1 MYLPYQLP
9 VALPGSISEICNL
22 FTQLDKMAFWPLATL
37 QAVVVWEVVA
47 VVGVVGGV
55 KVHPETD
62 AAENQEADE
71 GEGGDVFT
79 GVRRLPF
86 PNQSPDHFNY

>member
-37 QAVVVWEVVA
+37 QAVVV
-47 VVGVVGGV
+47 
-55 KVHPETD
+55 
-62 AAENQEADE
+62 
-71 GEGGDVFT
+71 
-79 GVRRLPF
+79 
-86 PNQSPDHFNY
+86 

>member
-1 MYLPYQLP
+1 MYLP
-9 VALPGSISEICNL
+9 VALPGSISEICSLL

-37 QAVVVWEVVA
+37 QAVVVGVVVA

-62 AAENQEADE
+62 AAEHQEADE
-71 GEGGDVFT
+71 CEGGDVFT

-86 PNQSPDHFNY
+86 PNRSPDHFNN